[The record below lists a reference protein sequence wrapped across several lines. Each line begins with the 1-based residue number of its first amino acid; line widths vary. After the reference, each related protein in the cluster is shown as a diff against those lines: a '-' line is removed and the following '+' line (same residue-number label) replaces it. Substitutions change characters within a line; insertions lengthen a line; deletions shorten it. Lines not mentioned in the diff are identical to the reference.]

1 MFRLRH
7 TSYSC
12 TSAHSAVKTLPR
24 IGREGAGIHP

>member
-24 IGREGAGIHP
+24 I